1 MALDL
6 SDLKIGLEQIRV
18 KAPLIPIPVPLHST
32 SSLPSIA
39 PSSTSASP
47 EIIPDSSSSTS
58 SSSSTILEGGVNK
71 IQNSHITFLDSEKD
85 TVACNKTIIEAKERV
100 DSFIHATY
108 MPEEGTY
115 NSNCFTTMFCDDL
128 FQLFNSD
135 FSDFS
140 NRLFLPSICRP
151 NGLGK

>member
-18 KAPLIPIPVPLHST
+18 KAPLIPIPVTLHST

-47 EIIPDSSSSTS
+47 EIIPDSSSS
-58 SSSSTILEGGVNK
+58 SSSTILEGGVNK
-71 IQNSHITFLDSEKD
+71 IQNSHITFLDSEKE
-85 TVACNKTIIEAKERV
+85 TLACNKTIIEAKERV

-135 FSDFS
+135 FS